1 MVGVVDDSADHVRIE
16 LPKVLLVE
24 GASECRFFEKLLG
37 ELDISKTIQVIS
49 YHGKHRL
56 KGFLHTLPVRPEY
69 SLVDS
74 LGVTRDAD
82 ESSASAFQSVCDLLK
97 NAGLDAPAE
106 LATTTQGRPRVSIFI
121 LPDCASPGMLET
133 LCLSA
138 IQDDPAMPCVEQF
151 LQCLEETADVPSRN
165 SDKARAHAFLASRT
179 RPELRVGEAA
189 EAGCWQLDSPVYDQ
203 LKDFLQAL

>member
-1 MVGVVDDSADHVRIE
+1 MVGVADDSADHVRIE

-37 ELDISKTIQVIS
+37 ELDISKSIQVIN
-49 YHGKHRL
+49 YHGIHRL

-82 ESSASAFQSVCDLLK
+82 ESSVSAFQSVCSLLR
-97 NAGLDAPAE
+97 NAGFDAPDRTNDQT
-106 LATTTQGRPRVSIFI
+106 LGNPRVSVFI
-121 LPDCASPGMLET
+121 LPDGENAGMLET

-138 IQDDPAMPCVEQF
+138 VQDDPAIPCVEQYF
-151 LQCLEETADVPSRN
+151 QCLADTATLPTRN
-165 SDKARAHAFLASRT
+165 PDKARAHVFLASRD

-189 EAGCWQLDSPVYDQ
+189 EAGHWRLDSPVYSP
-203 LKDFLQAL
+203 LKRFLQAL